1 MRQAT
6 HQLTK
11 DPVMLKILDE
21 LKKQK
26 KTGKE
31 LEIAIGLGN
40 GTVSRWKY
48 ADMKSYMRYI
58 DCIAEFLNVT
68 PEYLQSQPEKQA
80 DVDNLTDTEKWIID
94 AFRRMELNKKKC
106 MLETIEIFIDSSEL
120 KRMKNAERS

>member
-21 LKKQK
+21 LKRQK

-31 LEIAIGLGN
+31 LEIAIGSGN
-40 GTVSRWKY
+40 GTVSKWKY

-58 DCIAEFLNVT
+58 DRIAEFLNVT
-68 PEYLQSQPEKQA
+68 PEYLQSQPEKQV

-94 AFRRMELNKKKC
+94 AFRRMELNEKKC

-120 KRMKNAERS
+120 KRMKNAECS